1 MTTLKK
7 KKKFFWPFLA
17 SNNFHAEIVRDPRI
31 VLKVSLHTIFEG
43 SKLIWVPWGGTWGRS
58 AWKHFFFFCQK
69 HPFFGGFWGL
79 TPKLR
84 LLSNPDY
91 PQKLAPTEAYKSL
104 TNRFMGSLNDLGV
117 YVSPGLNLGVSN
129 FFPYFFTFRHK
140 TVKIEWFYRKKFFRD
155 LYRLRPVTH
164 VRGP

>member
-1 MTTLKK
+1 MGTLGGY
-7 KKKFFWPFLA
+7 L
-17 SNNFHAEIVRDPRI
+17 
-31 VLKVSLHTIFEG
+31 G
-43 SKLIWVPWGGTWGRS
+43 SIGVKT
-58 AWKHFFFFCQK
+58 FFFFCQK

-117 YVSPGLNLGVSN
+117 YVSPILILGVSN
-129 FFPYFFTFRHK
+129 FLYSYLTF
-140 TVKIEWFYRKKFFRD
+140 
-155 LYRLRPVTH
+155 
-164 VRGP
+164 